1 MNAYFEL
8 SPAITGAPHKNL
20 VAYDVKMDADGYMPP
35 RYVGVMQ
42 ASERVWIEDDAGVR
56 YVKNKTWQPEQPVDL
71 KEFFWVKLKS
81 VKL

>member
-20 VAYDVKMDADGYMPP
+20 AAYDIKLSASGHLPA
-35 RYVGVMQ
+35 RYIGVIQ
-42 ASERVWIEDDAGVR
+42 ASERVWLEDNDSVWFM
-56 YVKNKTWQPEQPVDL
+56 KNKLVDPHQPVDL

-81 VKL
+81 VSM